1 MKDTC
6 IGCGSEQIVKRTNV
20 SPTGRTVTGYHCIQC
35 GCELNRWVG
44 GGISVR
50 FPVVHDRN
58 VTHGIYIC
66 CPSGAVF
73 IFGEEPA

>member
-20 SPTGRTVTGYHCIQC
+20 LNNGFVVSGYHCIQC
-35 GCELNRWVG
+35 SGNINRWVSG
-44 GGISVR
+44 AVSYANERDGVRIS
-50 FPVVHDRN
+50 
-58 VTHGIYIC
+58 